1 MNHFHGGS
9 LKKSFGS
16 VFDLH
21 HLGGDLDTSQERAHE
36 GAFFL
41 ASLDATTS
49 CITSMAVSASR
60 AGAIGQKKASYFD
73 RRLLAS
79 GTIRSPLAGGR
90 GAAGRVPGV
99 VKVI

>member
-1 MNHFHGGS
+1 MGAVS
-9 LKKSFGS
+9 R
-16 VFDLH
+16 
-21 HLGGDLDTSQERAHE
+21 RASALYSISTTLVE
-36 GAFFL
+36 TWILPKNAPMKARFFL

-73 RRLLAS
+73 RRLLTS
-79 GTIRSPLAGGR
+79 GMIRSPLAGGR

-99 VKVI
+99 VTVI